1 MDQYDQAEPLDT
13 TTESHE
19 FHTQF
24 ATDLEKEHKERIAAQ
39 VIDLVTAENSSV
51 DVPSKGN
58 KTYEI
63 REIGKSPRARD
74 NDGKPEHREY
84 RMQKLNPRFPK
95 VRASDAKFNEMT
107 MNESPIRQTI
117 DSEPILQKLVDE
129 CETDQRTPNL
139 DSSGSFPLLASCNK
153 DTDDLNTSIPDEL
166 FPKPDAAK
174 SPRKKQQLVLK
185 SATKKATTK
194 KNTAIRQRKK
204 SIRKSSKKRRTAKRR
219 VAKKVNKR
227 VRKRTT
233 RKRKAKTTFIRGRKR
248 TTKRRVV
255 KRANRR
261 VKKRTPRRVK
271 KRRQSKRVSRK
282 RKSVQKRVKKT
293 KRRY

>member
-63 REIGKSPRARD
+63 REIGKSPRARN
-74 NDGKPEHREY
+74 NDGKRE
-84 RMQKLNPRFPK
+84 
-95 VRASDAKFNEMT
+95 FNEMT

-117 DSEPILQKLVDE
+117 DSVPMLQKLVDE

-185 SATKKATTK
+185 SATKKATNK

-204 SIRKSSKKRRTAKRR
+204 SIRKSSKKRRTTKRR

-233 RKRKAKTTFIRGRKR
+233 RKRKTKTTFIRRRKR

-271 KRRQSKRVSRK
+271 KRRQSKRISRK

-293 KRRY
+293 KRRV